1 MKKIIVILSLVLLA
15 ASCNKTVTQQ
25 KELNN
30 QPASQ
35 PSPVNFAYVD
45 NETGHVIYNGK
56 DLGAGASPVLDGN
69 DIAFTDPNSHLIY
82 NSKDLGEGIFSSKE
96 GGGIFYPPI
105 LNSGHVAFY
114 RMVKGVFHV
123 IYDGKDLGGTV
134 GSPVLEGSNLA
145 LITAKGNHII
155 YNGKDLGLGFSPI
168 LSNGHIAY
176 VTEPNTPSHV
186 IYDGKDFGSG
196 YAPIF
201 AGSSFGYISQS
212 SGADHMIFNG
222 KDLGEGG
229 YPCDMNEKHIACVRS
244 EKDGNHIIYDGK
256 DLGIGNN
263 PKLDGDNIAYDN
275 LNLGL
280 DNYSIMY
287 NGRIIGQGARLVLDK
302 GNYAYEKAVNGQD
315 YSNTTLVYNGKDLG
329 PVAPTSIQLLD
340 NNLAYSVV
348 DGGQVKTVF
357 NEKTIDGGSFVMT
370 RKQ

>member
-1 MKKIIVILSLVLLA
+1 MKKITIILSLVLLA
-15 ASCNKTVTQQ
+15 ASCNKIAEQQ
-25 KELNN
+25 KELPK
-30 QPASQ
+30 QSSSQ
-35 PSPVNFAYVD
+35 PQSVNYAYID
-45 NETGHVIYNGK
+45 NMTGHVIYNGN
-56 DLGAGASPVLDGN
+56 DLGEGSSPVLEGN
-69 DIAFTDPNSHLIY
+69 NIAFINPDSHLVY
-82 NSKDLGEGIFSSKE
+82 NGKDMGVGIFSSKE

-114 RMVKGVFHV
+114 RSINGVFHT
-123 IYDGKDLGGTV
+123 IYDGKDLGDKV
-134 GSPVLEGSNLA
+134 GSPVLDKDNIV
-145 LITAKGNHII
+145 LISSKANNII
-155 YNGKDLGLGFSPI
+155 YNGKDLGVGFSPI
-168 LSNGHIAY
+168 LSQGHIAY

-186 IYDGKDFGSG
+186 IYDGKDLGSG

-212 SGADHMIFNG
+212 NGTDHMIFNS

-244 EKDGNHIIYDGK
+244 EKDGNHIIYDGR

-287 NGRIIGQGARLVLDK
+287 NGRIIGQGARLILDN

-329 PVAPTSIQLLD
+329 PVAPTSVQLLD
-340 NNLAYSVV
+340 NNLAYEVLNS
-348 DGGQVKTVF
+348 DKTETIF
-357 NEKTIDGGSFVMT
+357 NGNVINGTQFAMSK
-370 RKQ
+370 K